1 MLLKILHQ
9 IHNDH
14 EYYQISENTVIK
26 PLQKLGTTN
35 FSEDSHNQNPW
46 RYKLETI
53 FEPREKDH
61 RKTL

>member
-35 FSEDSHNQNPW
+35 FSEDSHNQNP
-46 RYKLETI
+46 
-53 FEPREKDH
+53 
-61 RKTL
+61 